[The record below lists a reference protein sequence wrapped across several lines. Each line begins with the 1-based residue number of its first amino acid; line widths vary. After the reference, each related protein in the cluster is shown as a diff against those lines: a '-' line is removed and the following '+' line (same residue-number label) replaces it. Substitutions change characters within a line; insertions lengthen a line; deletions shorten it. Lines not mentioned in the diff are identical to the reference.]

1 MSHFKGDILF
11 VCMELT
17 WNVTQFMLLVIFHRK
32 YWMKCQLFHLSTS
45 ITRVDHT
52 NLSHQ
57 KLPITFSL
65 VTRYKHKMSK
75 TLTLF
80 DCKSALMACKMPPTP
95 QKFCDFSYFY
105 MTYLKSKKLVLI
117 LQWFGCLER
126 VGIKLKVQSSCK

>member
-1 MSHFKGDILF
+1 
-11 VCMELT
+11 
-17 WNVTQFMLLVIFHRK
+17 MLLVIFHRK

-105 MTYLKSKKLVLI
+105 MTYLKSKKKFFGDFGSLEGGGGEQPLNHLTYIFNPTANRVKAHLI
-117 LQWFGCLER
+117 DLG
-126 VGIKLKVQSSCK
+126 